1 MSYSFEDLE
10 IWKRSCQ
17 LAVDVCNLLEDSK
30 EYGIRDQMQRSAL
43 SIPSNIAEG
52 SDRASI
58 TDFLRFLVYS
68 KSSASE
74 LRTQLYIQLKRQKN
88 KGIESPELKRLI
100 EETKQ
105 LSAMIQSFINSLK
118 AKLS

>member
-17 LAVDVCNLLEDSK
+17 LAVDVCDLLEESK

-52 SDRASI
+52 SDRVSI
-58 TDFLRFLVYS
+58 ADFLRFLVYA

-74 LRTQLYIQLKRQKN
+74 LRTQLYIQLKRQRN
-88 KGIESPELKRLI
+88 KEIKSPELKRLI
-100 EETKQ
+100 DEKRQ
-105 LSAMIQSFINSLK
+105 ISAMIQSFINNLK
-118 AKLS
+118 SKQK